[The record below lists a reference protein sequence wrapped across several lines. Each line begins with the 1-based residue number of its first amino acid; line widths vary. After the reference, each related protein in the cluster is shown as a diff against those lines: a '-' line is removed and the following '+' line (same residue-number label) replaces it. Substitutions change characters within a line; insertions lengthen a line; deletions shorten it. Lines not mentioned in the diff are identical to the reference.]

1 MSKQKLRYGNKFI
14 KCPMCESQTFDYCS
28 YSECYGAVEQHGY
41 CDRCGYTVNQAY
53 SSVFEAF
60 YDTKK
65 GFKNYFGEYCPKN
78 VKKHIKYSLDK
89 QFIKMNCKCGFSSST
104 NIKNIEVNPK
114 WVFYV

>member
-1 MSKQKLRYGNKFI
+1 
-14 KCPMCESQTFDYCS
+14 MCESQTFDYCS

-53 SSVFEAF
+53 SSIFEAF
-60 YDTKK
+60 YDKKK
-65 GFKNYFGEYCPKN
+65 GSKNYYGEYYPKN
-78 VKKHIKYSLDK
+78 VKKHKRVRRKL
-89 QFIKMNCKCGFSSST
+89 

>member
-1 MSKQKLRYGNKFI
+1 MSKQKLRYGNMFI

-28 YSECYGAVEQHGY
+28 YSECYGIVEQHGY

-78 VKKHIKYSLDK
+78 VKKHKRVRRKL
-89 QFIKMNCKCGFSSST
+89 
-104 NIKNIEVNPK
+104 NIKNIEVNPI

>member
-1 MSKQKLRYGNKFI
+1 MSKQKLRYGYTFI

-28 YSECYGAVEQHGY
+28 YSEYYGIVKQHGY

-78 VKKHIKYSLDK
+78 VKKHKRVRRKL
-89 QFIKMNCKCGFSSST
+89 
-104 NIKNIEVNPK
+104 NIKHIKVNPK
-114 WVFYV
+114 WIFTYEIKTETCLMC

>member
-1 MSKQKLRYGNKFI
+1 MSKQKLRYGHTFI

-53 SSVFEAF
+53 SSIFEAF
-60 YDTKK
+60 YDKKK
-65 GFKNYFGEYCPKN
+65 GSKNYYGEYYPKN
-78 VKKHIKYSLDK
+78 VKKHKRVRRKL
-89 QFIKMNCKCGFSSST
+89 

>member
-1 MSKQKLRYGNKFI
+1 MSKQKLRYGNMFI

-78 VKKHIKYSLDK
+78 VKKHKRVRRKL
-89 QFIKMNCKCGFSSST
+89 